1 MKIAIYPGSFDPI
14 TNGHVDIIQRAVGL
28 FDRVIVAVAASD
40 RKQPCI
46 PAQQRLA
53 ITKEVLSP
61 LATVVVVPL
70 RGLLVDI
77 AQEYEA
83 RYVVKGLRN
92 SADFEYEQQQAWM
105 NDTMADTPLETICFF
120 AASAQDKISS
130 TMVREIA
137 SLGGD
142 VNPFVPRQVSGH
154 LAKGS

>member
-46 PAQQRLA
+46 AAQQRLA
-53 ITKEVLSP
+53 ITTEVLAP
-61 LATVVVVPL
+61 LATVAVVPL

-77 AQEYEA
+77 AEQYEA

-92 SADFEYEQQQAWM
+92 STDFEYEHQQAWM
-105 NDTMADTPLETICFF
+105 NDTMAESPLETVCFF
-120 AASAQDKISS
+120 AASAQSQISS

-142 VNPFVPRQVSGH
+142 VSPFVPRQVSEH
-154 LAKGS
+154 LIATR